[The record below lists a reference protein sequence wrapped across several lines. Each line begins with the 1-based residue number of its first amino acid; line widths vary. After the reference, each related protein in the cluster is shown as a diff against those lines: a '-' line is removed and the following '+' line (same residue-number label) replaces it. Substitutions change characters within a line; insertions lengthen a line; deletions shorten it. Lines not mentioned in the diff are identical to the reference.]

1 LATYDELGYKMTMQI
16 FSRMIDI
23 VVLGVMWLFLPL
35 APLVCALI
43 AWDKRYALR
52 YISTMT
58 QCVQMLREM
67 MRAQVISRVL
77 VRRVS
82 QRLSQ
87 HLGVFAVENK
97 SAENKREE
105 RIEGE
110 CTHCGK
116 CCINKSCVYLQV
128 GESGE
133 SRCGIYNNW
142 FWKQLTCGEYPISGE
157 EIAIY
162 DCPSFQAI
170 PVKVIAFPAMAKQA
184 KSSAEGQYGTIPNRQ
199 RPRASR
205 RG

>member
-1 LATYDELGYKMTMQI
+1 MLI
-16 FSRMIDI
+16 FFRIIDWML
-23 VVLGVMWLFLPL
+23 LGVMWLFLPL

-52 YISTMT
+52 YISSLT

-77 VRRVS
+77 MRRVS
-82 QRLSQ
+82 QRVNIFVP
-87 HLGVFAVENK
+87 HDR
-97 SAENKREE
+97 KREE

-128 GESGE
+128 GENGE

-142 FWKQLTCGEYPISGE
+142 FWKRLTCGEYPISGE
-157 EIAIY
+157 EIGIY

-170 PVKVIAFPAMAKQA
+170 PVKVIAFPALAKHTKTA
-184 KSSAEGQYGTIPNRQ
+184 AEGQYRSIQNQQ
-199 RPRASR
+199 RSRASR
-205 RG
+205 RV

>member
-1 LATYDELGYKMTMQI
+1 MTMQI
-16 FSRMIDI
+16 FSRIIDI

-52 YISTMT
+52 YISTLT
-58 QCVQMLREM
+58 QCAHMLREM
-67 MRAQVISRVL
+67 MQVQVISRVL

-82 QRLSQ
+82 QRLPQRLSQ
-87 HLGVFAVENK
+87 RLSVSAVENK
-97 SAENKREE
+97 SAENNKREE

-128 GESGE
+128 GENGE

-157 EIAIY
+157 EIGIY

-170 PVKVIAFPAMAKQA
+170 PVKVIAFPALAKHT